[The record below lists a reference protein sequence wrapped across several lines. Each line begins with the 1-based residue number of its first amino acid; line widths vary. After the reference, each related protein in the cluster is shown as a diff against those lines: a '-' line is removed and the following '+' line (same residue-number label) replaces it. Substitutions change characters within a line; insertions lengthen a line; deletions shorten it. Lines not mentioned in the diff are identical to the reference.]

1 MMKKILSLFV
11 VFVLCSGATYLEN
24 EQKYFFSSDVLIE
37 ALQNNVTD
45 EQKRVEA
52 ATKYSELMNQQTG
65 MVSIDNL
72 FAICR
77 AAGFNTYKS
86 DGFNSCKQFINAL
99 IELDED
105 ALSGFC
111 PGLDA
116 KGNNPNGLKSITD
129 KTRIGDSCSST
140 NIYAGEVV
148 FKKGYNCT
156 CMAYACNEGY
166 EFKGGSC
173 VTMVADGQG
182 FCLRSDNKIQKD
194 MKLEEAKAFCEDLA
208 NKNKCKFKSAVILH
222 KELRILCNAT
232 RDEVDHAKQLMFESK
247 EKQKANMKYYEVCD
261 DDNGKS
267 GGKEYCVKGVFN
279 WVNVGQKEAV
289 GLAQEYAKVKNG
301 HNVICAEGYRT
312 SWNDDYIKC
321 ATGDKKFFYEFQ
333 FDDVVESVDADT
345 ANGVVMGLEA
355 IYGKMSGCS
364 DQKIITPAKK
374 YGLQLITR
382 GNNCYFGF
390 KKVKEDELATIEG
403 LDNRVFYDDIQIK
416 GSQQIEEYLKKYI
429 RGKNITI
436 TSFSCDNGYRK
447 MDKAL
452 MMGIKETD
460 DVLRCVLNNKPI
472 DFVFDD
478 MSELSTERSEA
489 GHAGINCKISGGK
502 YAGKRCHGLSK
513 QQCDDMDAQLK
524 RINPRSAGTTW
535 QDEQCILVDVRQ
547 QNYVENGIQIGLSV
561 ISLADC
567 ATTIVGNAQG
577 VMGCTLAVVEI
588 TGLATELTTGNA
600 MQNRAQE
607 FIAQSMKCKEHAC
620 ALTTIRDLA
629 PKVVSIQDALK
640 SASTAKAVDEELARL
655 IDLLE
660 PEDLKSECKGDC
672 NYQDL
677 ISALGGDPSD
687 ASGTALKVANKVG
700 FVAQFASLAGSA
712 FRLTSKA
719 IAKLG
724 AKAAKTADAA
734 GDVARAVSNTARAA
748 NAADDVSDATKAV
761 VVAAANAADDVSDA
775 TKAAGKADD
784 VIDAVWDATAKRFK
798 DPKTG
803 KFVSSASVKAVDNT
817 ADVARTGNKAAD
829 VAQTAT
835 VVANKTDDV
844 ADATR
849 AVGKVDDIAKTEKE
863 ATDAMA
869 FVDANRLRNG
879 KLNADELN
887 RLRKYYPDLSDAEL
901 QAKAQSI
908 SKELDTQR
916 LMHGGMT
923 DAEVRAMEEVQ
934 RAANGGM
941 TNIEKAVKEY
951 KAALKLGSENVRLSD
966 GWVYIFKSGYTDD
979 MVDAAGLKF
988 HLNVAPDDVERVAPI
1003 IQRIVSKYDI
1013 PQWKFSQTASDLVG
1027 TAEEGKQF
1035 TLYMGKSISK
1045 NETLLKQLASEIDQT
1060 LGANGIRTG
1069 RVGENLATGDRLVPG
1084 SKFVHY
1090 RYDRV
1095 DDMGNIAG
1103 YNNSYKFVVPK
1114 TGDVIKGT
1122 TKRIDNATD
1131 AARGAS
1137 KADDVADVGRAAN
1150 NTGDAYVARFG
1161 NIKMA
1166 QKDEDIILDAI
1177 AKKQAGNLSDSEH
1190 IKAIRTMD
1198 KYFDQG
1204 QAVRY
1209 AQQMRQD
1216 IIESVRLNVDEFT
1229 RAGDSGE
1236 DIARFFVKHLG
1247 PKYGIKPG
1255 QLKVVSAGLPEG
1267 YAQYVDGVIYINSNM
1282 KALDFDQL
1290 TNLVIHEFGHAID
1303 DLAPQHG
1310 VIGRALNAYG
1320 DMNALYVGPGRIVD
1334 KGTDMYKLIPTERS
1348 SHLLGDIVSG
1358 TENYGNTKNGS
1369 LLSKEIARLLESNN
1383 ATDAV
1388 RGASKAD
1395 DVVGATKAVR
1405 KIDDIFPDHVN
1416 FGDQGFYMSRGLM
1429 SENEALRVAETMN
1442 KSDGVIAQAVPVEGT
1457 AGGRYKVISITESDA
1472 EKLGAEIFSGLDE
1485 NGKVIK
1491 SVFRN
1496 MDNTDF
1502 LRKLDLYRNKE
1513 ITRIGNTPV
1522 FIEDVGSISGRGIV
1536 TVRVGEKKIPFY
1548 VSSGQA
1554 GKVDVPTGKWEVFW
1568 GIGEKG
1574 WFNKGNV
1581 AQINS
1586 HYGSSELRQIAAEL
1600 DAKLGDPRNIED
1612 VMATAGRKLFN
1623 GQGIVGT
1630 ADIGNISREQ
1640 INSGLKYTPASTAKS
1655 VMTGRDANIQDVVS
1669 YLRKLH

>member
-1 MMKKILSLFV
+1 MIKKILTLFTT
-11 VFVLCSGATYLEN
+11 FVLCVAATYMDN
-24 EQKYFFSSDVLIE
+24 EQKYFFASDALIE

-72 FAICR
+72 FAVCR
-77 AAGFNTYKS
+77 AAGFNTYRKE
-86 DGFNSCKQFINAL
+86 GFDSCKQFINAL

-116 KGNNPNGLKSITD
+116 NGNNPNGLKSITNQ
-129 KTRIGDSCSST
+129 TRIGDVCSST

-166 EFKGGSC
+166 EFKGGAC
-173 VTMVADGQG
+173 VTMIADGQG

-232 RDEVDHAKQLMFESK
+232 RDEVDHAKHLMFESK

-261 DDNGKS
+261 DDKGKS

-345 ANGVVMGLEA
+345 SNGVVMGLEA

-390 KKVKEDELATIEG
+390 KNVKEDELATIEG

-436 TSFSCDNGYRK
+436 TSFSCDNGYKK

-524 RINPRSAGTTW
+524 RINPKSAGTIW

-547 QNYVENGIQIGLSV
+547 QNYIENGIQIGLSV

-687 ASGTALKVANKVG
+687 VSGTALKVANKVG

-761 VVAAANAADDVSDA
+761 VVAAANATDDVSDA
-775 TKAAGKADD
+775 TKAASKAED
-784 VIDAVWDATAKRFK
+784 VVDAVWDATAKRFR

-803 KFVSSASVKAVDNT
+803 RFVSGYTKWTDELAEIGVKESVVNGKKVYTDVKTGAALSETQVLNKIPTSMNDDFAKIGVRQIEQADGSIRYLDIRPGGGNKFISEAEVLKRIDDMPSAAVKAADNT

-835 VVANKTDDV
+835 VAANKADDAIDAAAITRKLNSDFNFDGMIRDVKNGSRKSLSIPKESLTEAQWKVLQESLRKEGLEMMDVPGNASSYGMEQVMIAKRGTQVDGMVLGSANVASKTNNTADAAKVVSKTDDVSALRRTASANFDTYLAEAKNSVTGKSPHKIPKSRLNDVGWLEVNRSLASENVQLVDAGDGYMQFVRADHLDDV
-844 ADATR
+844 ADASRVADKAVDVTR
-849 AVGKVDDIAKTEKE
+849 SAKIQAARQADNLGFHGTDADIA
-863 ATDAMA
+863 
-869 FVDANRLRNG
+869 
-879 KLNADELN
+879 
-887 RLRKYYPDLSDAEL
+887 
-901 QAKAQSI
+901 
-908 SKELDTQR
+908 
-916 LMHGGMT
+916 MT
-923 DAEVRAMEEVQ
+923 DKIRPSGNTSNQ
-934 RAANGGM
+934 
-941 TNIEKAVKEY
+941 
-951 KAALKLGSENVRLSD
+951 LGSV
-966 GWVYIFKSGYTDD
+966 GY
-979 MVDAAGLKF
+979 G
-988 HLNVAPDDVERVAPI
+988 
-1003 IQRIVSKYDI
+1003 
-1013 PQWKFSQTASDLVG
+1013 
-1027 TAEEGKQF
+1027 
-1035 TLYMGKSISK
+1035 
-1045 NETLLKQLASEIDQT
+1045 
-1060 LGANGIRTG
+1060 
-1069 RVGENLATGDRLVPG
+1069 
-1084 SKFVHY
+1084 
-1090 RYDRV
+1090 
-1095 DDMGNIAG
+1095 
-1103 YNNSYKFVVPK
+1103 
-1114 TGDVIKGT
+1114 
-1122 TKRIDNATD
+1122 
-1131 AARGAS
+1131 
-1137 KADDVADVGRAAN
+1137 
-1150 NTGDAYVARFG
+1150 
-1161 NIKMA
+1161 
-1166 QKDEDIILDAI
+1166 I
-1177 AKKQAGNLSDSEH
+1177 AK
-1190 IKAIRTMD
+1190 
-1198 KYFDQG
+1198 
-1204 QAVRY
+1204 
-1209 AQQMRQD
+1209 
-1216 IIESVRLNVDEFT
+1216 
-1229 RAGDSGE
+1229 
-1236 DIARFFVKHLG
+1236 
-1247 PKYGIKPG
+1247 
-1255 QLKVVSAGLPEG
+1255 
-1267 YAQYVDGVIYINSNM
+1267 
-1282 KALDFDQL
+1282 
-1290 TNLVIHEFGHAID
+1290 
-1303 DLAPQHG
+1303 
-1310 VIGRALNAYG
+1310 
-1320 DMNALYVGPGRIVD
+1320 
-1334 KGTDMYKLIPTERS
+1334 
-1348 SHLLGDIVSG
+1348 
-1358 TENYGNTKNGS
+1358 NY
-1369 LLSKEIARLLESNN
+1369 
-1383 ATDAV
+1383 D
-1388 RGASKAD
+1388 
-1395 DVVGATKAVR
+1395 
-1405 KIDDIFPDHVN
+1405 
-1416 FGDQGFYMSRGLM
+1416 
-1429 SENEALRVAETMN
+1429 
-1442 KSDGVIAQAVPVEGT
+1442 
-1457 AGGRYKVISITESDA
+1457 DA
-1472 EKLGAEIFSGLDE
+1472 EKYAIRRLIERQNSGKFINFKVR
-1485 NGKVIK
+1485 NGV
-1491 SVFRN
+1491 
-1496 MDNTDF
+1496 
-1502 LRKLDLYRNKE
+1502 LE
-1513 ITRIGNTPV
+1513 ITA
-1522 FIEDVGSISGRGIV
+1522 
-1536 TVRVGEKKIPFY
+1536 GEPLNLSNKTGY
-1548 VSSGQA
+1548 V
-1554 GKVDVPTGKWEVFW
+1554 
-1568 GIGEKG
+1568 
-1574 WFNKGNV
+1574 
-1581 AQINS
+1581 
-1586 HYGSSELRQIAAEL
+1586 
-1600 DAKLGDPRNIED
+1600 
-1612 VMATAGRKLFN
+1612 
-1623 GQGIVGT
+1623 
-1630 ADIGNISREQ
+1630 
-1640 INSGLKYTPASTAKS
+1640 YTTAKES
-1655 VMTGRDANIQDVVS
+1655 SIPWEGLRFSHSPDIASPAAKMPNAVEILDKTTFNLDDLIRSGKIKINII
-1669 YLRKLH
+1669 H

>member
-1 MMKKILSLFV
+1 MIKKILALFT
-11 VFVLCSGATYLEN
+11 VFVLCSGAAYIDN
-24 EQKYFFSSDVLIE
+24 EQKYFFSSEALIE
-37 ALQNNVTD
+37 VLQNNVND
-45 EQKRVEA
+45 EQKRADA

-77 AAGFNTYKS
+77 AAGFNTYKK
-86 DGFNSCKQFINAL
+86 DGFDSCKQFINTL

-105 ALSGFC
+105 VLSGFC

-129 KTRIGDSCSST
+129 KTRIGDFCSSK

-156 CMAYACNEGY
+156 CLSYACNDGY
-166 EFKGGSC
+166 EFKGGAC

-194 MKLEEAKAFCEDLA
+194 MKVEEAKAFCENLA
-208 NKNKCKFKSAVILH
+208 TKNNCKFKSAVILH

-261 DDNGKS
+261 DDKGKS

-364 DQKIITPAKK
+364 DQKIITPARKF
-374 YGLQLITR
+374 GLQLITR

-436 TSFSCDNGYRK
+436 TSFSCDNGYKK

-524 RINPRSAGTTW
+524 RINPGFAGTTW

-607 FIAQSMKCKEHAC
+607 FIVQSMKCKEHAC

-700 FVAQFASLAGSA
+700 FVAQFASLASSA
-712 FRLTSKA
+712 WRLSGKA
-719 IAKLG
+719 IARLG
-724 AKAAKTADAA
+724 AKAAKTADVS

-775 TKAAGKADD
+775 TKAASKADD
-784 VIDAVWDATAKRFK
+784 VANAVWDAKALRFR

-803 KFVSSASVKAVDNT
+803 RFVSGYTSWTDEL
-817 ADVARTGNKAAD
+817 ADLGIKRTVVNGKEVYKDAKTGATLSDVQVLNRMPTSMNDDFARIGVRQIEQADGTIRYLDIRPGGGNKFISEAEVLKRIDDIPLATGKVAD
-829 VAQTAT
+829 NVTDGARA
-835 VVANKTDDV
+835 ANKADDV
-844 ADATR
+844 ADAAHGASKTANKADDVAR
-849 AVGKVDDIAKTEKE
+849 VVDNADDVAKTERE
-863 ATDAMA
+863 AQEAME
-869 FVDANRLRNG
+869 FVDAGRLRNG
-879 KLNADELN
+879 NLNSNELSK
-887 RLRKYYPDLSDAEL
+887 LRKYYPELSDAEL
-901 QAKAQSI
+901 QAKAKSI
-908 SKELDTQR
+908 SKELDKQR
-916 LMHGGMT
+916 MLHGGVT
-923 DAEVRAMEEVQ
+923 DAQIRAMENME

-951 KAALKLGSENVRLSD
+951 KAALKLGSENVSLSD
-966 GWVYIFKSGYTDD
+966 GWVYILKSGYTDD

-1027 TAEEGKQF
+1027 TAQEGKQF
-1035 TLYMGKSISK
+1035 TLYMGRNIGQ
-1045 NETLLKQLASEIDQT
+1045 NETLLKQLAKEIDQT
-1060 LGANGIRTG
+1060 LNANGVRMG

-1090 RYDRV
+1090 RYDQI
-1095 DDMGNIAG
+1095 DSMGNIGG
-1103 YNNSYKFVVPK
+1103 YNSSYKFVTPK
-1114 TGDVIKGT
+1114 TGDIMTGAA
-1122 TKRIDNATD
+1122 KRIDNATD
-1131 AARGAS
+1131 AARAVNNTGDIMALRKTAS
-1137 KADDVADVGRAAN
+1137 ANFDTYLAEAKNSTVGRSTHKIPKSRLNDAGWTEINKSLAGENIQLVDTGDGYMQFVRAGHLDDVADAARAADKAVDVTRSAKIQAARQADN
-1150 NTGDAYVARFG
+1150 LGFHGTDADIAMTDKIRPSGNTSGQLGSVGYG
-1161 NIKMA
+1161 
-1166 QKDEDIILDAI
+1166 I
-1177 AKKQAGNLSDSEH
+1177 AK
-1190 IKAIRTMD
+1190 
-1198 KYFDQG
+1198 
-1204 QAVRY
+1204 
-1209 AQQMRQD
+1209 
-1216 IIESVRLNVDEFT
+1216 
-1229 RAGDSGE
+1229 
-1236 DIARFFVKHLG
+1236 
-1247 PKYGIKPG
+1247 
-1255 QLKVVSAGLPEG
+1255 
-1267 YAQYVDGVIYINSNM
+1267 
-1282 KALDFDQL
+1282 
-1290 TNLVIHEFGHAID
+1290 
-1303 DLAPQHG
+1303 
-1310 VIGRALNAYG
+1310 
-1320 DMNALYVGPGRIVD
+1320 
-1334 KGTDMYKLIPTERS
+1334 
-1348 SHLLGDIVSG
+1348 
-1358 TENYGNTKNGS
+1358 NY
-1369 LLSKEIARLLESNN
+1369 
-1383 ATDAV
+1383 D
-1388 RGASKAD
+1388 
-1395 DVVGATKAVR
+1395 
-1405 KIDDIFPDHVN
+1405 
-1416 FGDQGFYMSRGLM
+1416 
-1429 SENEALRVAETMN
+1429 
-1442 KSDGVIAQAVPVEGT
+1442 
-1457 AGGRYKVISITESDA
+1457 DA
-1472 EKLGAEIFSGLDE
+1472 EKYAIRRLIERQNPDKFMNFKVK
-1485 NGKVIK
+1485 NGV
-1491 SVFRN
+1491 
-1496 MDNTDF
+1496 
-1502 LRKLDLYRNKE
+1502 LE
-1513 ITRIGNTPV
+1513 ITA
-1522 FIEDVGSISGRGIV
+1522 
-1536 TVRVGEKKIPFY
+1536 GEPLNLSNKTGY
-1548 VSSGQA
+1548 V
-1554 GKVDVPTGKWEVFW
+1554 
-1568 GIGEKG
+1568 
-1574 WFNKGNV
+1574 
-1581 AQINS
+1581 
-1586 HYGSSELRQIAAEL
+1586 
-1600 DAKLGDPRNIED
+1600 
-1612 VMATAGRKLFN
+1612 
-1623 GQGIVGT
+1623 
-1630 ADIGNISREQ
+1630 
-1640 INSGLKYTPASTAKS
+1640 YTTAKDS
-1655 VMTGRDANIQDVVS
+1655 SIPWEGLRFSHSPDIASPAAKMPNAVEILDKTTFNLDDLIRSGKIKINII
-1669 YLRKLH
+1669 H